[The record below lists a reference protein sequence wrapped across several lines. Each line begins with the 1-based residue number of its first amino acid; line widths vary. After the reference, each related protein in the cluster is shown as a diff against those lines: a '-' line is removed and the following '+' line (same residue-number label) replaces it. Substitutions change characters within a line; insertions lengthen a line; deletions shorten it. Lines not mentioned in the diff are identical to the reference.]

1 MSETGKRA
9 EGCNNEIIIFM
20 DNKDSNPQGPSER
33 LFEAHLRIAP
43 QDQGMARHLPAHIHH
58 DCLKVFPAFP
68 VFLERRKDQKIP

>member
-1 MSETGKRA
+1 MSETEKTA
-9 EGCNNEIIIFM
+9 EGCNNELIIVT

-43 QDQGMARHLPAHIHH
+43 QDQGMDRHLPAHIHH

-68 VFLERRKDQKIP
+68 VFLERRQGQRIP